1 MINTVEKIISN
12 MTDLDKEIDTIL
24 KEGELSLETTILS
37 EKINNFIDRVGD
49 ETSTIQQQIYTP
61 VHGLTSEDLEVLAK
75 NINYGW
81 LLDYP
86 IAGKRATLYSVAYYA
101 KKKRRKISDDLLEKL
116 SGLDKLQEQEI
127 AYKLYALGEMKRIL
141 VDFFGGL

>member
-1 MINTVEKIISN
+1 MS
-12 MTDLDKEIDTIL
+12 DLDKEIDANL
-24 KEGELSLETTILS
+24 RKGEVYLETTIIS
-37 EKINNFIDRVGD
+37 ETINDFIDKVGD
-49 ETSTIQQQIYTP
+49 ETNNIQRQIYSP